1 MQYFKQLKKDG
12 KEEEKDNEK
21 KDDEKDEEEEDKNEE
36 KKEEDKEGKKDGVGE
51 KRKKNIPPLITSIV
65 KKRPKMT
72 RERWMEMAQ
81 IRRWSVRIT
90 NIILE
95 NLYKEPF
102 DPFIEFVVGGDFR
115 VIQRTVKKGKTENQ
129 YVGTL
134 GYVQKTEVIQNLE
147 PKVQAIFNTR
157 IACEFLGS
165 YFDVQEQFLRVD
177 IWDFEKWNLNE
188 FLGRVEIP
196 LIEIIQGD
204 VDQEFLVMKSGEK
217 KKIKLGRLNFTI
229 SFEETWDFQ
238 LGFSDWS
245 GVKIAGKTKDENP
258 SPSLRISLLSGGPFR
273 SRIKTKV
280 VENEANPTW
289 PLING
294 TITFRGTVN
303 ELDNQKLYIEVFD
316 GGLLTSSKIGSKVT
330 DLKGILD
337 SGVISTD
344 IAMKTDDIKGH
355 QCSIKGRINIL
366 RAPKH
371 RQTGDIVL
379 LNSEGQYL
387 CVNVMRVDNIIL
399 SQDKG
404 VVNTFIEVSWGGYL
418 KRTKTAFRSYK
429 PIFNDTFYFPI
440 NVGEISVLGQNEK
453 ERKKAIMKELNLY
466 SLVHLN
472 FWSIDEQL
480 SNDSLG
486 SCDFFLYELQSA
498 KIEEKEFF
506 DEKTQ
511 TSRVMK
517 VRVWS
522 GKKKL
527 SSPFID
533 AGEIS
538 NLFLEVWVLYEDE
551 KKLDYDDLPKN
562 EKKVEIE
569 GYDEL
574 KIEWDMKAGEIKDS
588 FPEETQRDFI
598 YEAKDENDIYQF
610 LPMFISK
617 LGYPNPNSRMTKK
630 VDDFPVD
637 YLKIDT
643 LAECNYYSSLI
654 PYTGVPNAI
663 WTSPEF
669 LIHMKK
675 GEVEDH
681 AIFLAC
687 LLMNVKYETTE
698 DLPKEETDTT
708 PFEETKRELK
718 SKFTPE
724 VDEREMESRVFVCI
738 GSLKQR
744 KIPHAW
750 VMTIN
755 KDCTGVQ
762 FWEPTN
768 NSSYDLPVRIKNP
781 GDLKKYLNKEEIVE
795 ETVKNQDID
804 EGEKE
809 DSEEFDDKVEDALDD
824 DSAEENSEDGE
835 NDDRGGNKR
844 VIKDIKIKENMLD
857 LNTKFRFKPKT
868 NFEELGKKTES
879 KFLENK
885 REKEEKN
892 PDKHASIVQEPKL
905 ISGASEVDVPYRTID
920 IIFNN
925 KNIFLNLQHFDPS
938 RIIYDIYDHNLWYPF
953 VNKNFTAYPA
963 FYTPP
968 VLVPP
973 LSLPQARRLHTALIK
988 EMKIGISALRSGKNL
1003 GTSWKNQQDAVIEI
1017 MEKHLLFLEE
1027 VSRGK
1032 WEQSEIQNEKRRW
1045 SYKIRQFMPTLYRF
1059 NAYPAHFNYGE
1070 PDRIASLFI
1079 EKAKDFFCLQS
1090 KNVKWA
1096 VAARV
1101 FPYAS
1106 KMISIRIIVGCFYPI
1121 PDGSKKN

>member
-12 KEEEKDNEK
+12 KEEDKDNEK
-21 KDDEKDEEEEDKNEE
+21 KEDEKEDEEEDKNEE
-36 KKEEDKEGKKDGVGE
+36 KKEEDKEGKKVGEGE
-51 KRKKNIPPLITSIV
+51 KRLKNIPPLITSIQ

-81 IRRWSVRIT
+81 IRRWSVRVT
-90 NIILE
+90 NIVLE
-95 NLYKEPF
+95 NLYKEPY

-115 VIQRTVKKGKTENQ
+115 VIQKTIKKGKTENQ

-147 PKVQAIFNTR
+147 PKSQAIFGTR
-157 IACEFLGS
+157 ISCEYLGS
-165 YFDVQEQFLRVD
+165 YFDVQEQFLRID

-188 FLGRVEIP
+188 FLGRIEIP

-204 VDQEFLVMKSGEK
+204 VEQEFMVMKSGEK

-229 SFEETWDFQ
+229 SFEEIWDFQ

-245 GVKIAGKTKDENP
+245 GVKIIGKTRDENP
-258 SPSLRISLLSGGPFR
+258 SPSLKISLLSGGPLR
-273 SRIKTKV
+273 RKIKTRV
-280 VENEANPTW
+280 VENEQNPTW

-294 TITFRGTVN
+294 TIAFRGTVN
-303 ELDNQKLYIEVFD
+303 ELDNQKLAIEVFD

-330 DLKGILD
+330 DLRGILD

-344 IAMKTDDIKGH
+344 IAMKTDDIRGH
-355 QCSIKGRINIL
+355 QCSIKGRVNIM

-399 SQDKG
+399 AVDKG

-440 NVGEISVLGQNEK
+440 NVAEQSVLGQNEK
-453 ERKKAIMKELNLY
+453 ERRKAIMKELNLY
-466 SLVHLN
+466 GSIRLN

-486 SCDFFLYELQSA
+486 SCDFFIYELQSA
-498 KIEEKEFF
+498 KVEEKEFF

-511 TSRVMK
+511 STRVMK

-522 GKKKL
+522 GKKQL
-527 SSPFID
+527 TSPFID

-551 KKLDYDDLPKN
+551 KKLDYDDLPKKEN
-562 EKKVEIE
+562 AILIE
-569 GYDEL
+569 GYEDMVT
-574 KIEWDMKAGEIKDS
+574 EWEAKAIEIKES
-588 FPEETQRDFI
+588 FPEETQREFI
-598 YEAKDENDIYQF
+598 FEAKDEKDMNRF

-617 LGYPNPNSRMTKK
+617 LGYPNPNSRLTKK

-643 LAECNYYSSLI
+643 LAESNYYTSLI
-654 PYTGVPNAI
+654 PYTGAPNAI

-687 LLMNVKYETTE
+687 LLMNVTFESNE
-698 DLPKEETDTT
+698 DLPKDETETT

-718 SKFTPE
+718 SKFVPE
-724 VDEREMESRVFVCI
+724 VDEREMENRVFVCI

-755 KDCTGVQ
+755 KDCSGVQ
-762 FWEPTN
+762 FWEATN
-768 NSSYDLPVRIKNP
+768 NTSYNLPMRVKIP
-781 GDLKKYLNKEEIVE
+781 EDLKKYLNKEEIETKKESNLDVVQE
-795 ETVKNQDID
+795 EKFEN
-804 EGEKE
+804 E
-809 DSEEFDDKVEDALDD
+809 DFEDKLF
-824 DSAEENSEDGE
+824 DSADDESEGDDSEDGE
-835 NDDRGGNKR
+835 NDERGPSKR
-844 VIKDIKIKENMLD
+844 VIKDIKIRENMLD
-857 LNTKFRFKPKT
+857 LNTKFRFRPKIT
-868 NFEELGKKTES
+868 ADEVGKKTES
-879 KFLENK
+879 KFLETK
-885 REKEEKN
+885 RIKEENN
-892 PDKHASIVQEPKL
+892 PEKHASIVQEPKL
-905 ISGASEVDVPYRTID
+905 LRGAEEVEVPYRTID

-938 RIIYDIYDHNLWYPF
+938 RILYDIYNPSLWYPF
-953 VNKNFTAYPA
+953 VKKNFIAYPA

-968 VLVPP
+968 VLIPP
-973 LSLPQARRLHTALIK
+973 LSIPQARRLHSSIIK

-1003 GTSWKNQQDAVIEI
+1003 GTSWKNQNDPVIEI
-1017 MEKHLLFLEE
+1017 MEKHLYFLEE
-1027 VSRGK
+1027 VARGK
-1032 WEQSEIQNEKRRW
+1032 YEESELQAEKRKW
-1045 SYKIRQFMPTLYRF
+1045 SYKIRQFMPTMYRF
-1059 NAYPAHFNYGE
+1059 NAYPAHFNYAE

-1106 KMISIRIIVGCFYPI
+1106 KMISIRIIIACFYPI
-1121 PDGSKKN
+1121 PDGSKNT